1 MDLARLLVQL
11 LGEEVDA
18 EVAVLAGS
26 GGARDADDLAWVA
39 LEHQDV
45 ADANVVAGDRDCVG
59 RVAFRVSSCLCMAAV
74 AVAFP
79 DLNHLPV
86 GRRMTSLRVGD
97 SVSQLVEAVP
107 EGVVVAYHR
116 WSMRFTTKEK

>member
-26 GGARDADDLAWVA
+26 GGARDTDDLARVA

-59 RVAFRVSSCLCMAAV
+59 RVPFRVSSCLSMAAV

-86 GRRMTSLRVGD
+86 RRRMTSLRVGD
-97 SVSQLVEAVP
+97 AVSQLMEAVP

-116 WSMRFTTKEK
+116 RSMRFTTKEK